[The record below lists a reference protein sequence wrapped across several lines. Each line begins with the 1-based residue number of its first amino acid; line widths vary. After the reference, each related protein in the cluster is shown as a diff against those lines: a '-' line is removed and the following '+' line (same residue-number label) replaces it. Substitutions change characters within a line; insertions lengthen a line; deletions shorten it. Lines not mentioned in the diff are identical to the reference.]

1 MSGSSWSGLVLMD
14 PVVLDRQ
21 FDDSD
26 SMSAMDLTIYEELN
40 DEGLEQVEVIR
51 SVLDRIPP
59 READFIELYYFQRIK
74 QTTIAQ
80 IFNVSQPTICYR
92 LSRAAKRIKFL
103 LKLPQFEQGELMEA
117 MSKVLPDKLDA
128 EILCGVL
135 ETTSQS
141 EVAKRFN
148 VSQGFVRYRFFRS
161 LQLLEKIP
169 EMSRYLEA
177 FKLVSENLNVM
188 REVYKAQWCEPVIHL
203 VV

>member
-1 MSGSSWSGLVLMD
+1 MSGFGWSGLVLMD
-14 PVVLDRQ
+14 PSVLDRQ

-26 SMSAMDLTIYEELN
+26 SMSAMDLTIHEELN
-40 DEGLEQVEVIR
+40 EEGFEQVEIIR

-103 LKLPQFEQGELMEA
+103 LKLPYFKEGEVLEA
-117 MSKVLPDKLDA
+117 MLRVLPDRMDA
-128 EILCGVL
+128 EIMCGVL

-161 LQLLEKIP
+161 LQILEGIP

-188 REVYKAQWCEPVIHL
+188 REVYRAQWCEPVIHL
-203 VV
+203 VM